1 MTLEHGFKRK
11 QFSSIK
17 KEIEQSLVSKLGE
30 INLSP
35 PSIFANIVA
44 IFAEREANLWE
55 QMEAVY
61 NSAYPTSASGYSLDG
76 ICALSGV
83 MRRGYT
89 YSEGIC
95 QLTALNYTKIPK
107 NSEISAVNSLNNFS
121 LVEDII
127 VNNENCQSITLEIIS
142 AAKANYEIQIGDQVI
157 TYKRKAADSKESIA
171 RELAVLV
178 EASINEVVVKNEDI
192 QIIIT
197 AKDFLV
203 SFACFVGDG
212 IAIAH
217 CSNNASV
224 RATEKGSIAAPIHS
238 LRNIRTPISGWIS
251 VDNLSAAKI
260 GNDLESDID
269 LRARRELS
277 IKLGGSGTLEA
288 IRANLLNLKGV
299 VSASVTENSTNAVDD
314 KGMPPHSFEVL
325 VTGGKTIEIA
335 QLIWQKKPA
344 GISTHGKI
352 GVTIYDSEN
361 LPQII
366 NFSRPAIKHIYGQ
379 IIITKT
385 SEFNTNSISEMK
397 RKIVQQINKLGVG
410 ENIILKSLFVS
421 VFFEK
426 GIASANILLGSSK
439 SEANKP
445 NLTESDIIIKASEVA
460 LTDISKIDILLEDF

>member
-11 QFSSIK
+11 QFSNIK

-30 INLSP
+30 INLCP

-44 IFAEREANLWE
+44 IFAEREAGLWE

-61 NSAYPTSASGYSLDG
+61 NSAYPSSASGYSLDG

-83 MRRGYT
+83 TRRGYT

-107 NSEISAVNSLNNFS
+107 NSEISVQNSLNHFA
-121 LVEDII
+121 LTEDVI
-127 VNNENCQSITLEIIS
+127 VNNENCQSITLEVIS
-142 AAKANYEIQIGDQVI
+142 AAKEAYEIQIGDQLI
-157 TYKRKAADSKESIA
+157 TYKRKPADTKESIA
-171 RELAVLV
+171 KELAELISESTNKVTAK
-178 EASINEVVVKNEDI
+178 EEDS
-192 QIIIT
+192 QIITT
-197 AKDFLV
+197 AKDFLL

-212 IAIAH
+212 IAIAC

-238 LRNIRTPISGWIS
+238 LKNIRTPISGWIS

-260 GNDLESDID
+260 GNDLESDTD
-269 LRARRELS
+269 LRLRRELS
-277 IKLGGSGTLEA
+277 IKLGGSGSLEA
-288 IRANLLNLKGV
+288 IRANLLNLEGV
-299 VSASVTENSTNAVDD
+299 VSASITENVASEIDD

-325 VTGGKTIEIA
+325 VTGGKSIEIA
-335 QLIWQKKPA
+335 KLIWQKKPA
-344 GISTHGKI
+344 GIRTHGKI

-361 LPQII
+361 LPQVI
-366 NFSRPAIKHIYGQ
+366 NFSRPTIKHIYAQ
-379 IIITKT
+379 VVITKT
-385 SEFNTNSISEMK
+385 PQFNSNAVAEMK
-397 RKIVQQINKLGVG
+397 RKIVKQINKLGAG

-421 VFFEK
+421 VFSEK

-439 SEANKP
+439 SEANQPK
-445 NLTESDIIIKASEVA
+445 LSESDIIIKSSEVA